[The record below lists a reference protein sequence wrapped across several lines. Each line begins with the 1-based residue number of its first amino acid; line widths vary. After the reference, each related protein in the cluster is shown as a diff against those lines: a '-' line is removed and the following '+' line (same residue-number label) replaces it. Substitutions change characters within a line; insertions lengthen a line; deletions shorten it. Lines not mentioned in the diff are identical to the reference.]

1 MNKNIIYYIIGGGL
15 LYFIYNKF
23 KNKSPEAL
31 PVPVPVTETKLTTLP
46 VSKPKGSKPTK
57 KIETVTLPFSV
68 GNTIVPVLPYQTLNI
83 YDPTFT
89 KILAKS
95 YEAKFIKPVGSAN
108 NVLKVEATYLSGN
121 YKIPTK
127 IIGYTQAKYWR
138 LK

>member
-1 MNKNIIYYIIGGGL
+1 MKGKLIYYIIGGGL

-23 KNKSPEAL
+23 KNKTPEAL
-31 PVPVPVTETKLTTLP
+31 PVIAPETKLTTLP
-46 VSKPKGSKPTK
+46 IAKPKGSKPSK

-68 GNTIVPVLPYQTLNI
+68 GNTIVPILPYKVLNI
-83 YDPTFT
+83 YDPTF
-89 KILAKS
+89 KNILAQS
-95 YEAKFIKPVGSAN
+95 YEAKFIKPVGTKN
-108 NVLKVEATYLSGN
+108 NVLKVEAMYLSGN